1 MSLEGR
7 FIEAQQRVMNL
18 ARRPPNETLLQIYAL
33 FKQATIGDVTGK
45 RPGLL
50 DVKGRAKFDA
60 WAAKKGMTREQAQQA
75 YVQLVERLAVED
87 RR

>member
-1 MSLEGR
+1 MATLDER
-7 FIEAQQRVMNL
+7 FREAQELVKTLR
-18 ARRPPNETLLQIYAL
+18 ATPDTTTLLELYAL
-33 FKQATIGDVTGK
+33 FKQGTLGDVTGK

-60 WAAKKGMTREQAQQA
+60 WSARKGLSKDAAQQA
-75 YVQLVERLAVED
+75 YVDLVERL